1 MSTFENI
8 IKDYIE
14 KSCKGDEVLA
24 KKYEDSGKD
33 IEGCCKYIKSEAKKK
48 AKNGCAVISDAE
60 VFGWAI
66 HYFDE
71 GLKAPKDAPE
81 AKVTTSPTAE
91 VVKSEAPKPAP
102 KPVAK
107 AKPKKDEGLMSLFDF
122 DEEEE

>member
-8 IKDYIE
+8 IKGYIE
-14 KSCKGDEVLA
+14 KACQSDEVLA

-71 GLKAPKDAPE
+71 GLKAPENAPQ

-91 VVKSEAPKPAP
+91 VVKPEASKPAP
-102 KPVAK
+102 KPVDK
-107 AKPKKDEGLMSLFDF
+107 AKPKKDDGLMSLFDF
-122 DEEEE
+122 DEEDE